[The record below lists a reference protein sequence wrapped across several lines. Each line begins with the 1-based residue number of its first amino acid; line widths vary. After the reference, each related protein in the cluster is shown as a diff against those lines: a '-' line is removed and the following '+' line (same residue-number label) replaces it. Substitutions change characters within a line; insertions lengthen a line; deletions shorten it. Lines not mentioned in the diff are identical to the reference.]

1 MNALTFFF
9 LCFYTSSALLPEY
22 LVEEEW
28 NKFKAM
34 HARAFFDPLEESLRK
49 SIFIKNLEIVEEHNE
64 KYQNGSETYEM
75 GINKFSDFTEEELTN
90 LTGLQLPLE
99 IEQPLINITE
109 ESLFFSLGRSLPASF
124 DWRQRG
130 GVTPVKNQGQC
141 GSCWAFATLGAIES
155 HYKIRFKRTVSLSEQ
170 QLVDC
175 VGRGGG
181 CGGGWMPTAYSYIAR
196 NKGVNYNRDYRY
208 QARNGKCRY
217 SSSKPHITIR
227 GYAAINNNQNE
238 EAVRKMV
245 ATKGPVSVAIHV
257 DTRTFNSYKSGVYNN
272 PSCRGVL
279 NHAVVIVGYGRERG
293 LDYWLVKNSWGSTWG
308 QGGYIKMARN
318 RRNQCGIATHASYPV
333 F

>member
-1 MNALTFFF
+1 MHTLAVLL
-9 LCFYTSSALLPEY
+9 LCAYSSQALLPEN

-34 HARAFFDPLEESLRK
+34 HARAFFDPLEETFRK
-49 SIFIKNLEIVEEHNE
+49 SLFTKNLEIVEEHNE
-64 KYQNGSETYEM
+64 RFRNGSETYEM
-75 GINKFSDFTEEELTN
+75 GVNKFSDFTDEELSN
-90 LTGLQLPLE
+90 LTGLQVPLE
-99 IEQPLINITE
+99 FEQPLNETE
-109 ESLFFSLGRSLPASF
+109 DPLLPSLGRGISASL

-141 GSCWAFATLGAIES
+141 GSCWAFATIGAIES
-155 HYKIRFKRTVSLSEQ
+155 HYKIRHKRAISLSEQ

-181 CGGGWMPTAYSYIAR
+181 CGGGWIPTAYSYIAR
-196 NKGVNYNRDYRY
+196 NKGVNYNRDYPY
-208 QARNGKCRY
+208 LGRNGKCRY
-217 SSSKPHITIR
+217 RSSKPHIAIR
-227 GYAAINNNQNE
+227 SYAAINNNNNE
-238 EAVRKMV
+238 ERVRRLV

-257 DTRTFNSYKSGVYNN
+257 DSRTFHKYKSGVYNN
-272 PSCRGVL
+272 PSCRGGL

-293 LDYWLVKNSWGSTWG
+293 VDYWLVKNSWGAGWG
-308 QGGYIKMARN
+308 QKGYVKMARN